1 MIKQIFILII
11 FLNLTLINF
20 SFVDS
25 SFSNTA
31 FARKGRSSDLDN
43 YERYKS
49 YNAPKKKH
57 LNDTWKKFKEQTH
70 WDELSDKERSELKR
84 KVLKKRR

>member
-1 MIKQIFILII
+1 MIKKTFILIL
-11 FLNLTLINF
+11 FLNFSVVNF
-20 SFVDS
+20 SFIDS

-31 FARKGRSSDLDN
+31 QARKGRSSDLDN

-57 LNDTWKKFKEQTH
+57 LNETWKKFKEQTH

-84 KVLKKRR
+84 KVFKKKK